1 MSKLDQLL
9 QDIHNELG
17 ADLQYIEIVGSDGL
31 SIADAHFVNIDT
43 SAVAARFTMVAKLA
57 AKVADKLNLGEIE
70 DDLISTSA
78 GMILINE
85 LGDGSYVAL
94 LGLSNDAPL
103 GVARMVIHD
112 YDAQLWDAIPR

>member
-17 ADLQYIEIVGSDGL
+17 ADLQFIEIVGSDGL
-31 SIADAHFVNIDT
+31 SIADAKYITVDT
-43 SAVAARFTMVAKLA
+43 SVVAARFTMVAKLA
-57 AKVADKLNLGEIE
+57 AKVADKLNIGEVE
-70 DDLISTSA
+70 DNLISTNN
-78 GMILINE
+78 GMVLINE
-85 LGDGSYVAL
+85 LGDGSYMAL

>member
-17 ADLQYIEIVGSDGL
+17 ADLQFIEIVGSDGL
-31 SIADAHFVNIDT
+31 SIADEQFINIDT
-43 SAVAARFTMVAKLA
+43 SVVAARFTMVAKLA
-57 AKVADKLNLGEIE
+57 AKVADKLNIGEVE
-70 DDLISTSA
+70 DNLISTNT
-78 GMILINE
+78 GMVLINE
-85 LGDGSYVAL
+85 LGDGSYIAL

>member
-17 ADLQYIEIVGSDGL
+17 ADLQFIEIVGSDGL
-31 SIADAHFVNIDT
+31 SIADEQFINIDT
-43 SAVAARFTMVAKLA
+43 SVVAARFTMVAKLA
-57 AKVADKLNLGEIE
+57 SKVADKLSIGEVE
-70 DDLISTSA
+70 DNLISTNT
-78 GMILINE
+78 GMVLINE
-85 LGDGSYVAL
+85 LGDGSYIAL